1 MCAGMRV
8 CVCVHAFGGLT
19 PGGWAGI
26 GCCSGESYV
35 RGGRDSVYVVELTEH
50 GGAPSHRSLKRT
62 ASLERAH
69 YLHLQDRHKTAA
81 LSEDRKVRS
90 ECVCVCIC
98 FLQEVSDVR
107 YVSIEFVLYHCLG
120 AQKCAHSHCFFYY

>member
-1 MCAGMRV
+1 MRV
-8 CVCVHAFGGLT
+8 CEKDKVTASVYTGMCVCLCVHAFGGLT

-26 GCCSGESYV
+26 GCCGGESYV

-69 YLHLQDRHKTAA
+69 YLHLQDRDKTAA
-81 LSEDRKVRS
+81 LSEGRKGRS
-90 ECVCVCIC
+90 ECARVHV
-98 FLQEVSDVR
+98 
-107 YVSIEFVLYHCLG
+107 
-120 AQKCAHSHCFFYY
+120 

>member
-1 MCAGMRV
+1 MGV

-26 GCCSGESYV
+26 GCCGGESYV

-69 YLHLQDRHKTAA
+69 YLHLQDRDKTAA
-81 LSEDRKVRS
+81 LSEGRP
-90 ECVCVCIC
+90 ECVGV
-98 FLQEVSDVR
+98 V
-107 YVSIEFVLYHCLG
+107 YVSLCVSCHKDLI
-120 AQKCAHSHCFFYY
+120 KFYDWKLLIHA